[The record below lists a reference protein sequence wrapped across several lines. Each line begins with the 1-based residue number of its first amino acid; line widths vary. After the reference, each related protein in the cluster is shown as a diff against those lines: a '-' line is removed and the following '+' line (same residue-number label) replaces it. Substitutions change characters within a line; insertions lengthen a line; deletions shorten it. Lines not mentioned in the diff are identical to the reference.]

1 MEHGMTPEQVKIVR
15 LTFAQAMNR
24 KIEVGMIFYE
34 RLFAIAPDTK
44 ILFKGDIEEQ
54 SRKLMD
60 TLAIAIGNLRDTPAL
75 VGMLEALAHRHV
87 TYGVREE
94 HYAKVGEALL
104 WTLEKV
110 FGAAFTGEVRNA
122 WATLYGIVA
131 KTMLKATADTMPA
144 RQERSASA

>member
-1 MEHGMTPEQVKIVR
+1 MTPEQIKVVR

-24 KIEVGMIFYE
+24 KIEVGKIFYE
-34 RLFAIAPDTK
+34 RLFVIAPDTK

-87 TYGVREE
+87 AYGVREE
-94 HYAKVGEALL
+94 HYDKVGEALL

-110 FGAAFTGEVRNA
+110 FGVAFTGEVRNA

-131 KTMLKATADTMPA
+131 ETMRKAADTTQM
-144 RQERSASA
+144 RQAHSASA

>member
-1 MEHGMTPEQVKIVR
+1 MENEMTPEQIKIVR

-24 KIEVGMIFYE
+24 KVEVGGIFYE
-34 RLFAIAPDTK
+34 RLFVIAPDTK
-44 ILFKGDIEEQ
+44 VLFKGDIEEQ

-87 TYGVREE
+87 AYGVREE
-94 HYAKVGEALL
+94 HYDKVGEALL

-110 FGAAFTGEVRNA
+110 FGVAFTGEVRNA

-131 KTMLKATADTMPA
+131 ETMRKAADTTQT
-144 RQERSASA
+144 RQARSASA

>member
-1 MEHGMTPEQVKIVR
+1 VR

-44 ILFKGDIEEQ
+44 VLFSGDIEQQ

-60 TLAIAIGNLRDTPAL
+60 TLALAIGNLRDTPAL
-75 VGMLEALAHRHV
+75 VSMLETLAQRHV
-87 TYGVREE
+87 AYNVRDE
-94 HYAKVGEALL
+94 HYDKVGEALL

-110 FGAAFTGEVRNA
+110 FGGAFTGEVRNA
-122 WATLYGIVA
+122 WATLYGMVA
-131 KTMLKATADTMPA
+131 DVMRKAAAGTSQA
-144 RQERSASA
+144 REARSASA

>member
-1 MEHGMTPEQVKIVR
+1 MTPEQVKIVR

-24 KIEVGMIFYE
+24 KVEVGKIFYE
-34 RLFAIAPDTK
+34 RLFVIAPDTK

-75 VGMLEALAHRHV
+75 VGMLEALAQRHV
-87 TYGVREE
+87 AYGVCEQ
-94 HYAKVGEALL
+94 HYDKVGEALL

-110 FGAAFTGEVRNA
+110 FGVAFTDEVRNA
-122 WATLYGIVA
+122 WATLYRVVA
-131 KTMLKATADTMPA
+131 ETMRKAATGTAQA
-144 RQERSASA
+144 REGRSASA

>member
-1 MEHGMTPEQVKIVR
+1 MENEMTPEQIKVVR

-24 KIEVGMIFYE
+24 KVEVGMIFYE
-34 RLFAIAPDTK
+34 RLFVIAPDTK

-75 VGMLEALAHRHV
+75 VGMLKALAHRHV
-87 TYGVREE
+87 AYGVRDE
-94 HYAKVGEALL
+94 HYDKVGEALL

-110 FGAAFTGEVRNA
+110 FGVAFTGEVRNA

-131 KTMLKATADTMPA
+131 ETMRKAADTPQMREA
-144 RQERSASA
+144 RNASA